1 MIHRHLL
8 PNEIDL
14 LVDGESGF
22 GVAPLRAHLAECGD
36 CRTRFETLRAVAES
50 VETLPHF
57 TPRLRFADD
66 VMAKVQVIEPWHVA
80 VVESARRLVPR
91 SAPMRILAAAGAGA
105 IAVVVS
111 GSAVWLSFRAD
122 LATWALNTFADR
134 GRETLV
140 AGAGEV
146 AARALGSDAT
156 AAIAS
161 GGSTSLLLT
170 SGILALVAIGAALG
184 FRRLA
189 ATARATRS

>member
-1 MIHRHLL
+1 MNHRHLL

-22 GVAPLRAHLAECGD
+22 GITPLRAHLDECSD
-36 CRTRFETLRAVAES
+36 CRARFEALREVTDR

-57 TPRLRFADD
+57 TPRIRFADG

-80 VVESARRLVPR
+80 VVEGARRFVPR
-91 SAPMRILAAAGAGA
+91 SAPMRVLAGVGAGMVA
-105 IAVVVS
+105 LVVS
-111 GSAVWLSFRAD
+111 GSALWLSFRAD
-122 LATWALNTFADR
+122 LAVWALGVFADR

-140 AGAGEV
+140 TGASEV
-146 AARALGSDAT
+146 ATRALGAEAT
-156 AAIAS
+156 TAIA
-161 GGSTSLLLT
+161 GGGPTSLLLT
-170 SGILALVAIGAALG
+170 SGILGLVVVGAVLG